1 MTPASRTFAIVF
13 VALGLRASTNASID
27 SPLCSLPSVRTA
39 RPDLFFVGTALGD
52 TVRAGQGEVVVRH
65 NGGGSGSRQSRG
77 IFGQVIRI
85 DLLNSD
91 APSELKDALP
101 LSRHEVVLVPWGY
114 DSICEP
120 AYWYQSARFT
130 EAGLEGLYSA
140 RLRPRR
146 LWLGDRPTFDA
157 FFAYFTPYP
166 HAPAFRSRYGGI
178 REDRDHPALTAR
190 EYFSLNSALPTS
202 VEVTRSPTTA
212 YDRLRDW
219 ELQNP
224 ELAGRYPANEILA
237 YTKPRGEFD

>member
-1 MTPASRTFAIVF
+1 MTPAGRTTAIVF
-13 VALGLRASTNASID
+13 VALGLRASINGPID
-27 SPLCSLPSVRTA
+27 RPLCSLPSVRTV

-65 NGGGSGSRQSRG
+65 NGGSSSRQNRE

-91 APSELKDALP
+91 APGELEDALP
-101 LSRHEVVLVPWGY
+101 VSRREVVLVPWGY
-114 DSICEP
+114 DSICLP
-120 AYWYQSARFT
+120 AYWNQSARFS

-140 RLRPRR
+140 SLRPRR
-146 LWLGDRPTFDA
+146 LWVGDRPTFDA
-157 FFAYFTPYP
+157 YFAYFTPYP
-166 HAPAFRSRYGGI
+166 HAPAFRSEYSGI
-178 REDRDHPALTAR
+178 RGDRDHPALTAR
-190 EYFSLNSALPTS
+190 EHFSLNSALPTS
-202 VEVTRSPTTA
+202 SEVTRSPTTA

-237 YTKPRGEFD
+237 YMKPRQGFD